1 MKILM
6 ATTEAVPFA
15 KTGGLADAV
24 SALSIAL
31 AQEGHEVRIIIPRY
45 YSINRN
51 NLHPLEG
58 ALGVHMGGREE
69 WSAVYTANLPGAP
82 VKNPVPVYFIDHEQ
96 FFGRDGIYGVPSEP
110 DFLDN
115 PRRFIFFSRAVFQ
128 LCRKLG
134 WYPDVVHAH
143 DWPAALVP
151 VFLKYGE
158 RIGGLAKTV
167 SVLTIHNLGYQGIYH
182 KDNYYYANLDWY
194 VFYEAG
200 FEDWNMMNFLKAGI
214 TTADTLNTV
223 SPNYAAETQ
232 TQAYGFRL
240 DGVLRYRAADYRGIL
255 NGIDTKVWNPKI
267 DRYIP
272 QTYSVEDMEGKL
284 KAKEALQKKFNLP
297 LEPNV
302 PIISMVTRLTE
313 QKGVGELFGPAYG
326 SAWSICQDI
335 KLQMVLIGSGDPW
348 CENEIKNLSY
358 RLANFKAHI
367 GYSEAASHLIEAGSD
382 FFLMPSRYEP
392 CGLNQM
398 YSLAYGTLPI
408 VRNTGGLADTVEN
421 FDQDTGKGTGFMFN
435 DLTPQAIYN
444 TVGWAVWAYY
454 NCRAQVEAMRILG
467 MKQNFSWKKSAQQ
480 YSAMYEAAIA
490 KAAKTG

>member
-6 ATTEAVPFA
+6 AASEAVPFA

-31 AQEGHEVRIIIPRY
+31 AQEGHEIRIIIPRY

-51 NLHPLEG
+51 ALRHLEG
-58 ALGVHMGGREE
+58 AMGVHMGGQEE
-69 WSAVYTANLPGAP
+69 WSAVYTADLPGAP
-82 VKNPVPVYFIDHEQ
+82 AKNPVPVYFIDHEQ
-96 FFGRDGIYGVPSEP
+96 FFGRDGIYGVPAEP
-110 DFLDN
+110 DFSDN
-115 PRRFIFFSRAVFQ
+115 PRRFTFFCRAVFQ

-158 RIGGLAKTV
+158 RTGGLANTV

-182 KDNYYYANLDWY
+182 KDNYYYSNLDWQ
-194 VFYEAG
+194 VFFDAG
-200 FEDWNMMNFLKAGI
+200 FDDWNMMNLLKAGI
-214 TTADTLNTV
+214 NTADKLNTV

-232 TQAYGFRL
+232 TPAYGFRL
-240 DGVLRYRAADYRGIL
+240 DAALRYRAADYRGIL
-255 NGIDTKVWNPKI
+255 NGIDTEVWNPAI

-272 QTYSVEDMEGKL
+272 QTYSVKDMRGKV
-284 KAKEALQKKFNLP
+284 KAKEALQKEFNLP
-297 LEPNV
+297 LEPDV
-302 PIISMVTRLTE
+302 PVIGMVTRLTE

-326 SAWSICQDI
+326 SAWSICQDM
-335 KLQMVLIGSGDPW
+335 KLQLVLIGSGDPW
-348 CENEIKNLSY
+348 CENEIKSLSH
-358 RLANFKAHI
+358 RLANFKARI
-367 GYSEAASHLIEAGSD
+367 GYSEADSHLIEAGSD

-398 YSLAYGTLPI
+398 YSLAYGTPPI

-421 FDQDTGKGTGFMFN
+421 FNQDTGTGTGFMFN
-435 DLTPQAIYN
+435 DLTPSAIYN

-454 NCRAQVEAMRILG
+454 NCRAQVEAMRAAG
-467 MKQNFSWKKSAQQ
+467 MKQDFSWKKSAGQ
-480 YSAMYEAAIA
+480 YLALYEEA
-490 KAAKTG
+490 KAATPQRT

>member
-6 ATTEAVPFA
+6 ATSEAVPFA

-24 SALSIAL
+24 SALSLAL
-31 AQEGHEVRIIIPRY
+31 AQEGHEVRIILPRY
-45 YSINRN
+45 YPINRS
-51 NLHPLEG
+51 NLQHLEG
-58 ALGVHMGGREE
+58 ALGVHTGGREE
-69 WSAVYTANLPGAP
+69 WSAVYTAPLPGAP
-82 VKNPVPVYFIDHEQ
+82 AKNPVPVYFIDHER

-115 PRRFIFFSRAVFQ
+115 PRRFTFFSRAVFQ
-128 LCRKLG
+128 LCRKLD
-134 WYPDVVHAH
+134 WYPDVIHAH
-143 DWPAALVP
+143 DWPLALVP

-182 KDNYYYANLDWY
+182 KDNYYYTNLDWQ

-200 FEDWNMMNFLKAGI
+200 FDDWNMMNLLKAGI
-214 TTADTLNTV
+214 NTADKLNTV
-223 SPNYAAETQ
+223 SPNYAVETQ

-255 NGIDTKVWNPKI
+255 NGIDTAVWNPKT

-272 QTYSVEDMEGKL
+272 QPYSIKDMQGKL
-284 KAKEALQKKFNLP
+284 KAKEALQKEFKLP
-297 LEPNV
+297 LEPDV
-302 PIISMVTRLTE
+302 PIIGMVTRLTE

-326 SAWSICQDI
+326 SAWSICQDMA
-335 KLQMVLIGSGDPW
+335 LQMVLIGSGDPW
-348 CENEIKNLSY
+348 CENEIKSLSY

-421 FDQDTGKGTGFMFN
+421 FNQDTGAGTGFMFN

-444 TVGWAVWAYY
+444 TIGWAVWAYY
-454 NCRAQVEAMRILG
+454 NCRAQVEAMRIQG
-467 MKQNFSWKKSAQQ
+467 MKQDFSWKKSAEQ
-480 YSAMYEAAIA
+480 YSALYAQALA
-490 KAAKTG
+490 QAAKTG